1 MNQMPDT
8 AQTQL
13 SQYVAQAARRGLDN
27 NLDSTIEDSLVIVN
41 IDPELKAEYEALFF
55 DVSRKLFVTEMSNV
69 GDVMF
74 SLNVVFLFLRRV
86 MSRGFLVNTEE
97 DQARIQE
104 FLTTEFGGAMA
115 SVSTYRED
123 TKSPVVANVVGY
135 VNSMV
140 QGNKHSL
147 RKSERYEG
155 GIDIVMRASQQDNML
170 IGTGISYGDFLDN
183 KKDSTW
189 ERNYYSSYA
198 APIAQK
204 AMEAAKAVYAYLFKG
219 AANVA
224 SQSMS
229 INLPLSFDFSKVQTI
244 VEETMGFKFPE
255 QVVHNVEHVTSA
267 RISKAKLDVGDY
279 LSLDLC
285 VTPLPN
291 ADKDL
296 ERRITQQGALV
307 DPEALSDMIPKIRQE
322 QNDEYCDEGKL
333 LNRTFGSA
341 LTISLPQDLARYISQ
356 SPDTL
361 PINYN
366 TLDNWFQIWSSQFI
380 RKGRYATGGSL
391 TGGRLGLKMIPR
403 YCLPITSVNSL
414 SEKRKSIGM
423 AVEDTRGNE
432 EGLFIETSGKLSYQ
446 PKASEIE
453 VLNQRAAEYET
464 LSREIGE
471 FCGERGI
478 SPQMLDMPYIKL
490 ARFGISYDDYK
501 VYSQKVK
508 DLASFENTVL
518 GYNWDTG
525 IQVSASSRPGIARS
539 RVQYGAVRPDSL
551 TIADYLGFDLER
563 NGKSSKSF
571 ADSMM
576 LMTSH
581 DPIGDKV
588 SSAEIFGNSVDVMR
602 TAQSDPFKGMFR
614 LYSWY
619 VIQGK
624 FDLLAM
630 IKGASDDLGI
640 AQMENPAKKLIFA
653 DYVIPD
659 TGGPAPEHLSMLNT
673 QQGIIDFLSAVMSR
687 ALAACSGGYGS
698 FVYTDSIAE
707 GIEIEDHPL
716 FFTLDKS
723 PANHFRRIYS
733 LLGGYIVLKVMQAI
747 QSLSLEELSDRG
759 RREEVEYQ
767 TGKPWAIKSLAMRP
781 TSREIFET
789 ILPTCIMY
797 GKYAPDYERIEAE
810 AEEALDSIGKDDSL
824 DVSDIHFAGSRDN
837 FSVFPHQLDAHRYLR
852 KPKPPKFAILD
863 IQPGGGKTSI
873 GLGDMASIVK
883 DMEDIAKIK
892 PLVIC
897 PDGLI
902 GNWCDDMRDFTD
914 GAWNMIPINSEIFD
928 RWGAERLRETIE
940 GAPPNTIV
948 VVGIDFIKG
957 RSIPVT
963 VGNSVIRISTNM
975 EFIRSLNFN
984 YVIIDESHKLKKHTS
999 ARHKVIKQLTTS
1011 PSVEY
1016 LRIAT
1021 GTLIADR
1028 VKDIE
1033 GQVALYS
1040 PHIFRQ
1046 GELSN
1051 STESEKDIS
1060 LGDSKVPVWKV
1071 DSPQK
1076 ARRKLSKYAAV
1087 ITKKKKEWA
1096 FMLPSPIEHF
1106 YSVGFFDDQ
1115 SGQESEEDVRNGQ
1128 LHEQLYNTVVES
1140 TVKELEDL
1148 IRKNRSTR
1156 RDDDDGDDDADNGDD
1171 TMEMTDDDELASIP
1185 ADKLDPYLARIERL
1199 IINPEKDPLFED
1211 VFVKQGVKQ
1220 YKSRKARYIVNLIK
1234 QHFDV
1239 ANWSPDTEYS
1249 EYNLVRFEGDLYL
1262 SKKLKGTKG
1271 RFNPLP
1277 PEAKGQRPDNSE
1289 FWRKEPSGKLI
1300 VFCRYTNSVN
1310 AVYDALPAN
1319 LQAKAVKF
1327 TGEENNKWANLESF
1341 KNDPSYTILI
1351 ANEQGMSEGH
1361 NLQIASRM
1369 IRVEGPWGPGE
1380 LDQSASRIFRP
1391 DPKGALGGNIYRET
1405 IFLDWVLANNTLEVA
1420 KLGRL
1425 ISKVFAKTRFDEAD
1439 NPNFDEVLRLSLPE
1453 VSMSLETLRTRPSLS
1468 EYAEYTSA
1476 YAELNNIIFKEF
1488 QEMRDTMPAEMIP
1501 VPPTEKVKGSRTI
1514 QTPFIRLQSLPQHD
1528 DLGPVNLATLHRN
1541 TETQRYVEVP
1551 MELVGKPVI
1560 TDQGFGVVVNVNTG
1574 RDGDITS
1581 VLIRHHGE
1589 TVDDEPTRMKPDVVF
1604 LATKVTPERFKNEFD
1619 APLAYTQAQIRK
1631 HQKELEEAEEK
1642 ERKSK
1647 RRAFR
1652 REAEKRGES
1661 VDVSNKRKKNVKEGK
1676 PINTDV
1682 KPTPKLKPSNDI
1694 VGDDTAPLTVN
1705 LTPAY
1710 YHQYLTLEAD
1720 RLEDSKI
1727 FKKMGF
1733 KVINEYAY
1741 LMVNRRNQINA
1752 VFDYIEDNFDL
1763 SNSTIDRLSEV
1774 FAAFE
1779 KGKRGLYNLEL
1790 ASNTTLPHF
1799 FAVGKRIVKN
1809 RKEVRFYP
1817 LFMHD
1822 QLMVIAD
1829 IATSPAIRK
1838 HINKAVP
1845 GANTKWQLSPGGLM
1859 YFAENKADLNR
1870 KVREIRNAGYTINN
1884 PDLLKEEIRN
1894 IRFRR
1899 RTN

>member
-1 MNQMPDT
+1 
-8 AQTQL
+8 
-13 SQYVAQAARRGLDN
+13 
-27 NLDSTIEDSLVIVN
+27 
-41 IDPELKAEYEALFF
+41 
-55 DVSRKLFVTEMSNV
+55 
-69 GDVMF
+69 
-74 SLNVVFLFLRRV
+74 
-86 MSRGFLVNTEE
+86 
-97 DQARIQE
+97 
-104 FLTTEFGGAMA
+104 
-115 SVSTYRED
+115 
-123 TKSPVVANVVGY
+123 
-135 VNSMV
+135 
-140 QGNKHSL
+140 
-147 RKSERYEG
+147 
-155 GIDIVMRASQQDNML
+155 
-170 IGTGISYGDFLDN
+170 
-183 KKDSTW
+183 
-189 ERNYYSSYA
+189 
-198 APIAQK
+198 
-204 AMEAAKAVYAYLFKG
+204 
-219 AANVA
+219 
-224 SQSMS
+224 
-229 INLPLSFDFSKVQTI
+229 
-244 VEETMGFKFPE
+244 
-255 QVVHNVEHVTSA
+255 
-267 RISKAKLDVGDY
+267 
-279 LSLDLC
+279 
-285 VTPLPN
+285 
-291 ADKDL
+291 
-296 ERRITQQGALV
+296 
-307 DPEALSDMIPKIRQE
+307 
-322 QNDEYCDEGKL
+322 
-333 LNRTFGSA
+333 
-341 LTISLPQDLARYISQ
+341 
-356 SPDTL
+356 
-361 PINYN
+361 
-366 TLDNWFQIWSSQFI
+366 
-380 RKGRYATGGSL
+380 
-391 TGGRLGLKMIPR
+391 
-403 YCLPITSVNSL
+403 
-414 SEKRKSIGM
+414 
-423 AVEDTRGNE
+423 
-432 EGLFIETSGKLSYQ
+432 
-446 PKASEIE
+446 
-453 VLNQRAAEYET
+453 
-464 LSREIGE
+464 
-471 FCGERGI
+471 
-478 SPQMLDMPYIKL
+478 
-490 ARFGISYDDYK
+490 
-501 VYSQKVK
+501 
-508 DLASFENTVL
+508 
-518 GYNWDTG
+518 
-525 IQVSASSRPGIARS
+525 
-539 RVQYGAVRPDSL
+539 
-551 TIADYLGFDLER
+551 
-563 NGKSSKSF
+563 
-571 ADSMM
+571 
-576 LMTSH
+576 
-581 DPIGDKV
+581 
-588 SSAEIFGNSVDVMR
+588 
-602 TAQSDPFKGMFR
+602 
-614 LYSWY
+614 
-619 VIQGK
+619 
-624 FDLLAM
+624 
-630 IKGASDDLGI
+630 
-640 AQMENPAKKLIFA
+640 
-653 DYVIPD
+653 
-659 TGGPAPEHLSMLNT
+659 
-673 QQGIIDFLSAVMSR
+673 
-687 ALAACSGGYGS
+687 
-698 FVYTDSIAE
+698 
-707 GIEIEDHPL
+707 
-716 FFTLDKS
+716 
-723 PANHFRRIYS
+723 
-733 LLGGYIVLKVMQAI
+733 
-747 QSLSLEELSDRG
+747 
-759 RREEVEYQ
+759 
-767 TGKPWAIKSLAMRP
+767 
-781 TSREIFET
+781 
-789 ILPTCIMY
+789 
-797 GKYAPDYERIEAE
+797 
-810 AEEALDSIGKDDSL
+810 
-824 DVSDIHFAGSRDN
+824 
-837 FSVFPHQLDAHRYLR
+837 
-852 KPKPPKFAILD
+852 
-863 IQPGGGKTSI
+863 
-873 GLGDMASIVK
+873 
-883 DMEDIAKIK
+883 
-892 PLVIC
+892 
-897 PDGLI
+897 
-902 GNWCDDMRDFTD
+902 
-914 GAWNMIPINSEIFD
+914 
-928 RWGAERLRETIE
+928 
-940 GAPPNTIV
+940 
-948 VVGIDFIKG
+948 
-957 RSIPVT
+957 
-963 VGNSVIRISTNM
+963 
-975 EFIRSLNFN
+975 
-984 YVIIDESHKLKKHTS
+984 
-999 ARHKVIKQLTTS
+999 
-1011 PSVEY
+1011 
-1016 LRIAT
+1016 
-1021 GTLIADR
+1021 
-1028 VKDIE
+1028 
-1033 GQVALYS
+1033 
-1040 PHIFRQ
+1040 
-1046 GELSN
+1046 
-1051 STESEKDIS
+1051 
-1060 LGDSKVPVWKV
+1060 
-1071 DSPQK
+1071 
-1076 ARRKLSKYAAV
+1076 
-1087 ITKKKKEWA
+1087 
-1096 FMLPSPIEHF
+1096 
-1106 YSVGFFDDQ
+1106 
-1115 SGQESEEDVRNGQ
+1115 
-1128 LHEQLYNTVVES
+1128 
-1140 TVKELEDL
+1140 
-1148 IRKNRSTR
+1148 
-1156 RDDDDGDDDADNGDD
+1156 
-1171 TMEMTDDDELASIP
+1171 
-1185 ADKLDPYLARIERL
+1185 
-1199 IINPEKDPLFED
+1199 
-1211 VFVKQGVKQ
+1211 
-1220 YKSRKARYIVNLIK
+1220 
-1234 QHFDV
+1234 
-1239 ANWSPDTEYS
+1239 
-1249 EYNLVRFEGDLYL
+1249 
-1262 SKKLKGTKG
+1262 
-1271 RFNPLP
+1271 
-1277 PEAKGQRPDNSE
+1277 
-1289 FWRKEPSGKLI
+1289 
-1300 VFCRYTNSVN
+1300 
-1310 AVYDALPAN
+1310 VYDALPAN